1 MKNNELV
8 KEILSSMEKE
18 HINLYHDIDKN
29 SVLSYISTIKNI
41 DNLSP
46 IEFDYEMLKLF
57 ALFKDSHT
65 SYYIP
70 WKKLDKI
77 LRFINEKFYIQI
89 NKKYKQILSIEN
101 ILTEEFYKKLTPL
114 INYETTEWLN
124 QTINE
129 AINNAYFYK
138 MLGFDIENGIAIK
151 TIDNEFIS
159 LKQNTNQQKEINLQ
173 NPKYY
178 DYKILNDNILY
189 FEYKACKENPDYP
202 FANFISDMIKSIEK
216 HNVKKYILDLRDNDG
231 GNSEILNPFQ
241 TLVRDKN
248 LNGVLLINNG
258 VFSSGRFAVARFKKE
273 FNTPLIG
280 EPTGGAAKSY
290 GFNKNLQIEDKHFS
304 VSTRLWDFSNVFGY
318 EGAIQPDIK
327 IKTTIEDIK
336 NKNKKIKKSA
346 LSIIKEISNNNKSS
360 ELQLD

>member
-1 MKNNELV
+1 MKNSELV
-8 KEILSSMEKE
+8 KEILSCMEKE
-18 HINLYHDIDKN
+18 HINLFHDIDKQT
-29 SVLSYISTIKNI
+29 VQSYISSIKNI
-41 DNLSP
+41 DKLNP

-65 SYYIP
+65 SYNIP
-70 WKKLDKI
+70 WKNLNKT
-77 LRFINEKFYIQI
+77 LRFIDEKFYIIENQ
-89 NKKYKQILSIEN
+89 KYKQILSIEN
-101 ILTEEFYKKLTPL
+101 FSTKQFYKKLVPL
-114 INYETTEWLN
+114 MNYETTEWLN
-124 QTINE
+124 QKING

-151 TIDNEFIS
+151 TVDNKTINI
-159 LKQNTNQQKEINLQ
+159 KQATNQQKEQTLQ
-173 NPKYY
+173 KLKPY
-178 DYKILNDNILY
+178 DFIILNDSILY
-189 FEYKACKENPDYP
+189 FKYKACKENPDYP
-202 FANFISDMIKSIEK
+202 FVDFILDMTKVIEK
-216 HNVKKYILDLRDNDG
+216 HNIKNYILDLRDNGG

-241 TLVRDKN
+241 TLVRDKK

-280 EPTGGAAKSY
+280 EPTGGAVKSY
-290 GFNKNLQIEDKHFS
+290 GYNKNLQIEDKHFS

-327 IKTTIEDIK
+327 IKTTIEDIQ
-336 NKNKKIKKSA
+336 NKNDTILNSA